1 MRTSGIL
8 MHITS
13 LPGEYGVGT
22 MGKQAYEFVDFLKK
36 AGQSIWQILPLTP
49 TGFGDSP
56 YQSCSTF
63 AGNHYLIDLPTLVQE
78 GLLTEQDLEG
88 IRWNISEDKVDF
100 GLLYNNRLKV
110 LRAAYGRFTPGADYE
125 AFCAENSSWLPDFA
139 LFMALKDKFGGKPW
153 YEWEEKLKFRDPDAI
168 WAARGELK
176 EQISFFSFVQYLF
189 FKQWTALHD
198 YAQKSGITIIGDVP
212 IYVPRDSV
220 EVWSSPELF
229 QMDEKLDPKAV
240 AGCPPDAFSADG
252 QLWGNPLYRW
262 DAVAADGYSWWI
274 RRLAAAGKLYD
285 VVRMDHFRAF
295 AGYWSVP
302 FGDKTAK
309 GGQWITGPGMDFI
322 SAVKE
327 ALPELKLIAEDL
339 GYLTQDVLDLRDA
352 SGYPGM
358 KVLQFAF
365 DSREPS
371 DYLPHTYTAN
381 SVCYTGT
388 HDNMTT
394 RQWLETGT
402 PEMQQYATEYMRL
415 SKEEGMVWGVIRT
428 AMSSVS
434 DTCVIPLQDYL
445 DLGAEARMNF
455 PGTTNSNWT
464 WRAKD
469 GMIVDALAEKIR
481 HLTTLYARLGSQA
494 PVESKETAAE
504 AAE

>member
-494 PVESKETAAE
+494 PVESKEPAAE

>member
-212 IYVPRDSV
+212 IYVPRDSA

-402 PEMQQYATEYMRL
+402 PEMQRYATEYMRL

>member
-8 MHITS
+8 KHITS

-322 SAVKE
+322 NAVKE

-494 PVESKETAAE
+494 PVEPKEPAAE